1 MEKRKWVVMKTNLEI
16 RALNTVEKTEENIVE
31 GYALKFNTESRN
43 LGGFIETITPDAL
56 EGVDLSDVRCF
67 LDHDSSK
74 LLGRT
79 SSGTLKL
86 NVDETGLYFRCIL
99 PNTSVGRDAM
109 ELVTRGDLNQCSFG
123 FTVEQDKWAKGND
136 IMMRSIN
143 KIGSLFE
150 ISLVSIPA
158 YDDTDVRVA
167 QRSMENATNELEKR
181 KLQLELDLLGL
192 A

>member
-1 MEKRKWVVMKTNLEI
+1 MMENKLEI
-16 RALNTVEKTEENIVE
+16 RALNSVEQTEENIVE
-31 GYALKFNTESRN
+31 GYALKFNKESRN
-43 LGGFIETITPDAL
+43 LGGFVETISPSAL

-79 SSGTLKL
+79 SSGTLTL
-86 NVDETGLYFRCIL
+86 NVDEVGLHFRCVL

-109 ELVTRGDLNQCSFG
+109 ELVKRGDLNQCSFG
-123 FTVEQDKWAKGND
+123 FTVDRDDWSQGQEV
-136 IMMRSIN
+136 MHRSIQ

-158 YDDTDVRVA
+158 YDDTDVSVA
-167 QRSMENATNELEKR
+167 SRSMENVVNELEKH
-181 KLQLELDLLGL
+181 KLELELELLGL
-192 A
+192 Q

>member
-43 LGGFIETITPDAL
+43 LGGFIETITPEAL

-167 QRSMENATNELEKR
+167 TRSLEEAVNEIEKQRLELE
-181 KLQLELDLLGL
+181 LELLGL
-192 A
+192 Y

>member
-43 LGGFIETITPDAL
+43 LGGFIETITPEAL

-123 FTVEQDKWAKGND
+123 FTVEQDKWTKGTD

-167 QRSMENATNELEKR
+167 TRSLEEAVNEIEKQRLELE
-181 KLQLELDLLGL
+181 LELLGL
-192 A
+192 Y

>member
-43 LGGFIETITPDAL
+43 LGGFIETITPEAL

-143 KIGSLFE
+143 KIGNLFE

-167 QRSMENATNELEKR
+167 TRSLEEAVNEIEKQRLELE
-181 KLQLELDLLGL
+181 LELLGL
-192 A
+192 

>member
-43 LGGFIETITPDAL
+43 LGGFIETITPEAL

-86 NVDETGLYFRCIL
+86 NVDETGLYFRCVL

-123 FTVEQDKWAKGND
+123 FTVEQDKWTKGNE

>member
-1 MEKRKWVVMKTNLEI
+1 MKTNLEI

-43 LGGFIETITPDAL
+43 LGGFIETITPEAL

-143 KIGSLFE
+143 KIGNLFE

-167 QRSMENATNELEKR
+167 TRSLEEAVNEIEKQRLELE
-181 KLQLELDLLGL
+181 LELLGL
-192 A
+192 Y

>member
-1 MEKRKWVVMKTNLEI
+1 MKTNLEI
-16 RALNTVEKTEENIVE
+16 RALNTVEKLENNVVE

-43 LGGFIETITPDAL
+43 LGGFTETISKDAL
-56 EGVDLSDVRCF
+56 NGVDLSDVRCF

-86 NVDETGLYFRCIL
+86 SVDEIGLHFRCAL

-109 ELVTRGDLNQCSFG
+109 ELVQRGDLNQCSFG
-123 FTVEQDKWAKGND
+123 FTVEKDKWTKGES
-136 IMMRSIN
+136 MMTRSIN
-143 KIGSLFE
+143 QIGSIFE

-167 QRSMENATNELEKR
+167 TRSMESATNELEKQ
-181 KLQLELDLLGL
+181 KLQLTVDLLGL
-192 A
+192 

>member
-43 LGGFIETITPDAL
+43 LGGFIETITPEAL

-86 NVDETGLYFRCIL
+86 NVDETGLYFRCVL

-123 FTVEQDKWAKGND
+123 FTVEQDTWAKGND

-143 KIGSLFE
+143 KIGNLFE

>member
-1 MEKRKWVVMKTNLEI
+1 MEKRKWIVMKTNLEI

-43 LGGFIETITPDAL
+43 LGGFIETITPEAL

-123 FTVEQDKWAKGND
+123 FTVEQDKWTKGND

-143 KIGSLFE
+143 KIGNLFE